1 MATRPIDTLQAAQ
14 DAAYAYWGT
23 TGQRSA
29 SLAVGKRPN
38 DGQMIITALASKA
51 SGELVRVGITS
62 SGSPIGADH
71 PSMQRGIARD
81 MLAALTAM
89 PANVRDNLIAAHVA
103 VFYA

>member
-29 SLAVGKRPN
+29 SITVGKRPS
-38 DGQMIITALASKA
+38 DSQMIVTALASKA
-51 SGELVRVGITS
+51 SGELVRVGIMAT
-62 SGSPIGADH
+62 GEPIGADH
-71 PSMQRGIARD
+71 PTMQRGIARD
-81 MLAALTAM
+81 MLTALTAM
-89 PANVRDNLIAAHVA
+89 PADIRDNLAAAHAA